1 MQVIGLRG
9 ELADLR
15 AHSKLG
21 CEHVADTVGELLD
34 RAVCAARR
42 RGPFRALAN
51 WWSGSN
57 VEAAFRAMHRA
68 EAEIARLYD
77 EDRIRAAAPEAL
89 DRLRV
94 CATDDRHRI
103 EWERH
108 LAAQNGRLTA
118 AELSKVIQLGHEAKD
133 QRYAKVRRFRNIVL
147 SAAALITVFL
157 ALFAVI
163 VSRAP
168 DAVPLCFTAPPD
180 TVLDCPT
187 SSGRGASG
195 GDVWIVMLL
204 GMLGGSLAA
213 AVSVRNIRGAP
224 TPYNLATALALLK
237 VPAGALTAVG
247 ALLLISGEVVPGL
260 APLASQ
266 EQILC
271 YALVFGYAQ
280 QALTTLIDKKAGDLV
295 TGVRDKGGDEGKPT
309 R

>member
-1 MQVIGLRG
+1 MVER
-9 ELADLR
+9 
-15 AHSKLG
+15 
-21 CEHVADTVGELLD
+21 
-34 RAVCAARR
+34 RR
-42 RGPFRALAN
+42 RGDRLPRRAP
-51 WWSGSN
+51 G
-57 VEAAFRAMHRA
+57 

-77 EDRIRAAAPEAL
+77 ADRIRAAAPEAL
-89 DRLRV
+89 DRLHTCV
-94 CATDDRHRI
+94 HEDRNRA

-108 LAAQNGRLTA
+108 LAAESGRLSPT
-118 AELSKVIQLGHEAKD
+118 ELSKVIQLGHEAKD

-147 SAAALITVFL
+147 CAAALISVFL
-157 ALFAVI
+157 TVFAVI
-163 VSRAP
+163 VSLAP
-168 DAVPLCFTAPPD
+168 DAVPLCFAAPPD
-180 TVLDCPT
+180 VLPDCPT
-187 SSGRGASG
+187 RPGRGASG

-247 ALLLISGEVVPGL
+247 ALLLLSGQVVPGL
-260 APLASQ
+260 APLESQ

-271 YALVFGYAQ
+271 YALIFGYAQ

-295 TGVRDKGGDEGKPT
+295 TGVRDKSGDETKTP